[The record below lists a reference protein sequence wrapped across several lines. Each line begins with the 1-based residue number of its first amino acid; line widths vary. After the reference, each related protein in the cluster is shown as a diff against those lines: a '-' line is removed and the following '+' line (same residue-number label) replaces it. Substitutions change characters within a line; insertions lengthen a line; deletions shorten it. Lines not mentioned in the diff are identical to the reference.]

1 MGIECLLIKRW
12 MHVMKYGIYGT
23 YNRKVQGTMFRPE
36 QLRQLIYPLI
46 IEQVLAITVGMVDT
60 VMISYAGEAAMSGV
74 SLVDM
79 INNLLISIFAAIATG
94 GAVVISQYLGNGNK
108 SRASQAA
115 SQLITVAMVIAMG
128 FMVLS
133 ILGNR
138 PILSLLFGSIEP
150 DVMDSA
156 SIYFLISAWSYPFL
170 AVFNA
175 CAAIFRSM
183 GNAKISMKIS
193 AGMNI
198 FNAIGN
204 AILIFGFSMG
214 AAGAALSTFAA
225 RVLGAIVI
233 LMLAAG
239 SGNEVRVKYRELLR
253 LEKDMVR
260 RILHIAIPSG
270 VENGLFQLG
279 RVLVVSIIALFG
291 TAQIA
296 ANAVA
301 NTLDSMGCIAG
312 QAMNLAMITVVGQ
325 CMGAGEKEQAIHYTK
340 KLWKTTYLITAVINT
355 FILLGLPLILKCF
368 SLSQEAYRYA
378 YILVMI
384 HDGMAIF
391 LWPTSFT
398 MPNALRAAGDVKFCM
413 FISIFS
419 MVVFRILFSVVF
431 GIWLGWGAIGVWTAM
446 VIDWIF
452 RAALFVWRFVQGKW
466 LEYKVI

>member
-1 MGIECLLIKRW
+1 
-12 MHVMKYGIYGT
+12 MKYGIYGT
-23 YNRKVQGTMFRPE
+23 YNRKVPGTMFRPE

-94 GAVVISQYLGNGNK
+94 GAVVISQYLGSGNK

-115 SQLITVAMVIAMG
+115 SQLITVSMVIAMG

-170 AVFNA
+170 AVFSA
-175 CAAIFRSM
+175 GAASFRSM
-183 GNAKISMKIS
+183 GNAKISRTIS
-193 AGMNI
+193 AGLNI

>member
-1 MGIECLLIKRW
+1 
-12 MHVMKYGIYGT
+12 MKYGIFGKYDT
-23 YNRKVQGTMFRPE
+23 KVRGTMFDTA

-94 GAVVISQYLGNGNK
+94 GAVVISQYLGSGNK

-115 SQLITVAMVIAMG
+115 SQLITVSMVIAMG

-133 ILGNR
+133 ILGTR

-214 AAGAALSTFAA
+214 AAGAALT
-225 RVLGAIVI
+225 
-233 LMLAAG
+233 
-239 SGNEVRVKYRELLR
+239 N
-253 LEKDMVR
+253 
-260 RILHIAIPSG
+260 
-270 VENGLFQLG
+270 Q
-279 RVLVVSIIALFG
+279 
-291 TAQIA
+291 
-296 ANAVA
+296 
-301 NTLDSMGCIAG
+301 
-312 QAMNLAMITVVGQ
+312 
-325 CMGAGEKEQAIHYTK
+325 
-340 KLWKTTYLITAVINT
+340 
-355 FILLGLPLILKCF
+355 
-368 SLSQEAYRYA
+368 
-378 YILVMI
+378 
-384 HDGMAIF
+384 
-391 LWPTSFT
+391 
-398 MPNALRAAGDVKFCM
+398 
-413 FISIFS
+413 
-419 MVVFRILFSVVF
+419 
-431 GIWLGWGAIGVWTAM
+431 
-446 VIDWIF
+446 
-452 RAALFVWRFVQGKW
+452 
-466 LEYKVI
+466 

>member
-1 MGIECLLIKRW
+1 
-12 MHVMKYGIYGT
+12 MKYGIFGKYDT
-23 YNRKVQGTMFRPE
+23 KVRGTMFDAA

-79 INNLLISIFAAIATG
+79 INNLLISVFAAIATG
-94 GAVVISQYLGNGNK
+94 GAVVISQYLGSGDK
-108 SRASQAA
+108 GRASQAA
-115 SQLITVAMVIAMG
+115 SQLITVATVIAAG
-128 FMVLS
+128 FMLLS
-133 ILGNR
+133 IAGNR
-138 PILSLLFGSIEP
+138 PILSLLFGSIEA
-150 DVMDSA
+150 DVMESA

-175 CAAIFRSM
+175 CAAIYRSM
-183 GNAKISMKIS
+183 GNAKISMEIS
-193 AGMNI
+193 AGMNL

-214 AAGAALSTFAA
+214 AAGAALSTFVA
-225 RVLGAIVI
+225 RVLGAVVI
-233 LMLAAG
+233 LVLVAA
-239 SGNEVRVKYRELLR
+239 SDNEVCVKYRELLR
-253 LEKDMVR
+253 WEKDMVR

-301 NTLDSMGCIAG
+301 HTLDSMGCIAG

-325 CMGAGEKEQAIHYTK
+325 CMGAGDKEQAVYYTK
-340 KLWKTTYLITAVINT
+340 RLWKMTYMITIVINAV
-355 FILLGLPLILKCF
+355 ILLGLPLILKLF
-368 SLSQEAYRYA
+368 SLSPEAYRYA

-391 LWPTSFT
+391 LWPTAFT

-419 MVVFRILFSVVF
+419 MVVFRILFSVIL
-431 GIWLGWGAIGVWTAM
+431 GIGLGWGAIGVWVAM

-452 RAALFVWRFVQGKW
+452 RSSLFVWRFVQGKW

>member
-1 MGIECLLIKRW
+1 
-12 MHVMKYGIYGT
+12 
-23 YNRKVQGTMFRPE
+23 MFDSA

-60 VMISYAGEAAMSGV
+60 IMISYAGEAAMSGV

-94 GAVVISQYLGNGNK
+94 GAVVISQYLG
-108 SRASQAA
+108 SRDKDNASRAA
-115 SQLITVAMVIAMG
+115 SQLVTVATVIAVG
-128 FMVLS
+128 FMILS
-133 ILGNR
+133 VLGNR
-138 PILSLLFGSIEP
+138 FILTLLFGSIEA
-150 DVMDSA
+150 DVMESA

-175 CAAIFRSM
+175 CAAIYRSM
-183 GNAKISMKIS
+183 GNAKISMQIS
-193 AGMNI
+193 AGMNL
-198 FNAIGN
+198 FNAVGN

-225 RVLGAIVI
+225 RVLGAITI
-233 LMLAAG
+233 LVLATG
-239 SGNEVRVKYRELLR
+239 SANEVRVKYRELLR
-253 LEKDMVR
+253 WEKGMVK

-325 CMGAGEKEQAIHYTK
+325 CMGAGDKEQAVYYTK
-340 KLWKTTYLITAVINT
+340 RLWKLTYMITMVVNAI
-355 FILLGLPLILKCF
+355 ILLGLPLILKCF
-368 SLSQEAYRYA
+368 SLSPEAYRYA

-391 LWPTSFT
+391 LWPTAFT

-419 MVVFRILFSVVF
+419 MVVFRILFSVIL
-431 GIWLGWGAIGVWTAM
+431 GIGLGWGAIGVWVAM
-446 VIDWIF
+446 VFDWIF
-452 RAALFVWRFVQGKW
+452 RSSLFVWRFVQGKW

>member
-1 MGIECLLIKRW
+1 
-12 MHVMKYGIYGT
+12 MKYGIWKKYNNKITGT
-23 YNRKVQGTMFRPE
+23 LFSSS
-36 QLRQLIYPLI
+36 QLRRLIYPLI

-94 GAVVISQYLGNGNK
+94 GAVVVSQYLGSRDRNK
-108 SRASQAA
+108 ASKAA
-115 SQLITVAMVIAMG
+115 TQLVTVAMVIALG
-128 FMVLS
+128 FMTLS
-133 ILGNR
+133 ICGNKQ
-138 PILSLLFGSIEP
+138 ILRLLYGSIEA
-150 DVMDSA
+150 DVMESA

-170 AVFNA
+170 AIFNA
-175 CAAIFRSM
+175 CAAIYRSM

-193 AGMNI
+193 VGMNI

-204 AILIFGFSMG
+204 AVLIFGFSMG
-214 AAGAALSTFAA
+214 AEGAALSTLAA
-225 RVLGAIVI
+225 RMMGAILIFV
-233 LMLAAG
+233 LATKTEDG
-239 SGNEVRVKYRELLR
+239 VSINCRQLFLW
-253 LEKDMVR
+253 EKDMVH

-270 VENGLFQLG
+270 VENGIFQLG
-279 RVLVVSIIALFG
+279 RVLVVSIIAMFG

-325 CMGAGEKEQAIHYTK
+325 CMGAGDKEQAIHYTK
-340 KLWKTTYLITAVINT
+340 RLWKITYMITIVINVV
-355 FILLGLPLILKCF
+355 ILLALPLILKIF
-368 SLSQEAYRYA
+368 SLSSEAYQYA

-398 MPNALRAAGDVKFCM
+398 MPNALRAAGDVRFCM

-419 MVVFRILFSVVF
+419 MVIFRIMFSVIF
-431 GIWLGWGAIGVWTAM
+431 GIELGWGAIGVWIAM
-446 VIDWIF
+446 VFDWIF
-452 RAALFVWRFVQGKW
+452 RSVLFTWRFVQGKW

>member
-1 MGIECLLIKRW
+1 
-12 MHVMKYGIYGT
+12 
-23 YNRKVQGTMFRPE
+23 MFDAK

-94 GAVVISQYLGNGNK
+94 GAVVVSQYLGSGDRG
-108 SRASQAA
+108 RASQAA
-115 SQLITVAMVIAMG
+115 SQLITVGTVIATG
-128 FMVLS
+128 FMLLS
-133 ILGNR
+133 IAGNR
-138 PILSLLFGSIEP
+138 PILRLLFGTIEA
-150 DVMDSA
+150 DVMESA

-175 CAAIFRSM
+175 CAAIYRSM
-183 GNAKISMKIS
+183 GNAKISMQIS

-204 AILIFGFSMG
+204 AILIFGFSMR
-214 AAGAALSTFAA
+214 AAGAAFSTFAA

-233 LMLAAG
+233 LVMVTG
-239 SGNEVRVKYRELLR
+239 TGNEVRVKYRDLLR
-253 LEKDMVR
+253 WERDMVR

-340 KLWKTTYLITAVINT
+340 KLWKLTYMITAVINT
-355 FILLGLPLILKCF
+355 VILLGLPLILKCF
-368 SLSQEAYRYA
+368 SLSSEAYRYA

-431 GIWLGWGAIGVWTAM
+431 GIWLGWGAIGVWVAM

-452 RAALFVWRFVQGKW
+452 RASLFAWRFVQGKW
-466 LEYKVI
+466 LEYRVI

>member
-340 KLWKTTYLITAVINT
+340 KMWKTTYLITAVINT

>member
-1 MGIECLLIKRW
+1 
-12 MHVMKYGIYGT
+12 
-23 YNRKVQGTMFRPE
+23 MFDAT

-60 VMISYAGEAAMSGV
+60 IMISYAGEAAMSGV

-94 GAVVISQYLGNGNK
+94 GAVVISQYLGSGNK
-108 SRASQAA
+108 SNASRAA
-115 SQLITVAMVIAMG
+115 SQLVTVATVIAAG
-128 FMVLS
+128 FMILS

-138 PILSLLFGSIEP
+138 SILRLLFGSIEP
-150 DVMDSA
+150 DVMESA

-183 GNAKISMKIS
+183 GNAKISMEIS

-233 LMLAAG
+233 LVLSAAPD
-239 SGNEVRVKYRELLR
+239 NEVRVKYRELLMWER
-253 LEKDMVR
+253 GMVK

-325 CMGAGEKEQAIHYTK
+325 CMGAGDKEQAVYYTK
-340 KLWKTTYLITAVINT
+340 RLWKLTYMITMVVNAI
-355 FILLGLPLILKCF
+355 ILLGLPFILKLF
-368 SLSQEAYRYA
+368 SLSPEAYRYA

-391 LWPTSFT
+391 LWPTAFT

-419 MVVFRILFSVVF
+419 MVVFRILFSVIL
-431 GIWLGWGAIGVWTAM
+431 GIGLGWGAIGVWVAM
-446 VIDWIF
+446 VFDWIF
-452 RAALFVWRFVQGKW
+452 RSSLFVWRFVKGKW

>member
-1 MGIECLLIKRW
+1 
-12 MHVMKYGIYGT
+12 
-23 YNRKVQGTMFRPE
+23 MFDSA

-60 VMISYAGEAAMSGV
+60 IMISYAGEAAMSGV

-94 GAVVISQYLGNGNK
+94 GAVVISQYLG
-108 SRASQAA
+108 SRDKDNASRAA
-115 SQLITVAMVIAMG
+115 SQLVTVATVIAVG
-128 FMVLS
+128 FMILS
-133 ILGNR
+133 VLGNR
-138 PILSLLFGSIEP
+138 FILTLLFGSIEA
-150 DVMDSA
+150 DVMESA

-175 CAAIFRSM
+175 CAAIYRSM
-183 GNAKISMKIS
+183 GNAKISMQIS
-193 AGMNI
+193 AGMNL
-198 FNAIGN
+198 FNAVGN

-225 RVLGAIVI
+225 RVLGAITI
-233 LMLAAG
+233 LVLATG
-239 SGNEVRVKYRELLR
+239 SANEVRVKYRELLR
-253 LEKDMVR
+253 WEKGMVK

-279 RVLVVSIIALFG
+279 RVLVVIIIALFG

-325 CMGAGEKEQAIHYTK
+325 CMGAGDKEQAVYYTK
-340 KLWKTTYLITAVINT
+340 RLWKLTYMITMVVNAI
-355 FILLGLPLILKCF
+355 ILLGLPLILKCF
-368 SLSQEAYRYA
+368 SLSPEAYRYA

-391 LWPTSFT
+391 LWPTAFT

-419 MVVFRILFSVVF
+419 MVVFRILFSVIL
-431 GIWLGWGAIGVWTAM
+431 GIGLGWGAIGVWVAM
-446 VIDWIF
+446 VFDWIF
-452 RAALFVWRFVQGKW
+452 RSSLFVWRFVQGKW

>member
-1 MGIECLLIKRW
+1 
-12 MHVMKYGIYGT
+12 MKYGIYGT

>member
-1 MGIECLLIKRW
+1 
-12 MHVMKYGIYGT
+12 MKY
-23 YNRKVQGTMFRPE
+23 KVWGNDKKIKGTMFSSVE
-36 QLRQLIYPLI
+36 LRRLIYPLI

-94 GAVVISQYLGNGNK
+94 GAVVISQYMGMRDKEKAGE
-108 SRASQAA
+108 AA
-115 SQLITVAMVIAMG
+115 TQLVTVAAAIALG

-133 ILGNR
+133 ICGNR
-138 PILSLLFGSIEP
+138 SILRLLYGSIET
-150 DVMDSA
+150 DVMESA

-175 CAAIFRSM
+175 CAAIYRSM

-193 AGMNI
+193 IGMNI

-204 AILIFGFSMG
+204 AILIFGCSMG
-214 AAGAALSTFAA
+214 AKGAALSTFAA
-225 RVLGAIVI
+225 RMLGALLI
-233 LMLAAG
+233 LFLATREK
-239 SGNEVRVKYRELLR
+239 NEIRVKASRFLKWER
-253 LEKDMVR
+253 TMVR

-279 RVLVVSIIALFG
+279 RVLVVSIIAMFG
-291 TAQIA
+291 TTQIA

-325 CMGAGEKEQAIHYTK
+325 CMGAGDKEQAIFYTK
-340 KLWKTTYLITAVINT
+340 KLWKITYVITFGINAVILT
-355 FILLGLPLILKCF
+355 GLPLILKLF
-368 SLSQEAYRYA
+368 SLSPEAYHYA

-384 HDGMAIF
+384 HDGMAMF

-398 MPNALRAAGDVKFCM
+398 MPNALRAAGDVRFCM

-419 MVVFRILFSVVF
+419 MFMFRIVFSVIL
-431 GIWLGWGAIGVWTAM
+431 GIWLGWGAIGVWIAM
-446 VIDWIF
+446 VFDWIF
-452 RAALFVWRFVQGKW
+452 RCILFTWRFTKGKW
-466 LEYKVI
+466 LEFKVI

>member
-1 MGIECLLIKRW
+1 MGIEWLLIKRW
-12 MHVMKYGIYGT
+12 KHVMKYGIYGT
-23 YNRKVQGTMFRPE
+23 YNMKAQGTMFHPE

-94 GAVVISQYLGNGNK
+94 GAVVISQYLGSGNK

-115 SQLITVAMVIAMG
+115 SQLITVATVIAMG

-138 PILSLLFGSIEP
+138 PILRLLFGSIEP

-183 GNAKISMKIS
+183 GDAKISMKIS

-225 RVLGAIVI
+225 RVLGAIMI
-233 LMLAAG
+233 LVLTAG

-253 LEKDMVR
+253 WEKDMVR

-340 KLWKTTYLITAVINT
+340 KLWKTTYLITAVINA

-452 RAALFVWRFVQGKW
+452 RATLFVWRFVQGKW